1 MISNKIRTKETKT
14 RTLCSIRLGNHKS
27 SKNNHRRL
35 REERTEQLMNACF
48 PDLSGA
54 IHWEFRPDRTGIV
67 QVQFAKASKGLQVIG
82 GVFLA

>member
-1 MISNKIRTKETKT
+1 MIRNRIRTKETKT
-14 RTLCSIRLGNHKS
+14 RTLCLIRLGNHKS
-27 SKNNHRRL
+27 TKNNHRRP

-48 PDLSGA
+48 PNLSGA
-54 IHWEFRPDRTGIV
+54 INWEFRADRTGIV